1 MARVTD
7 LALVVLLG
15 LLGCGKQPSKLD
27 AIVDDPAPGE
37 LPRARMPIVIDGDWG
52 EPAWNLQ
59 ALRGVFTE
67 PDGRGT
73 PAGSAAEGRG
83 GPIAGKQARPYS
95 EVRLLRDDHDLLV
108 ALYAADEDIESADTF
123 ELTLGS
129 VVLSLHPVARLGAD
143 APAGARVGVDLDGTL
158 DHPGDDDEEW
168 VVELALPLSGF
179 APGPLSVTAKR
190 CDLPK
195 DGRARCG
202 QWSGTVG
209 LPAR

>member
-1 MARVTD
+1 MARVTS
-7 LALVVLLG
+7 LALIA

-27 AIVDDPAPGE
+27 AIVDDPPPGV

-59 ALRGVFTE
+59 ALRGVFTVA
-67 PDGRGT
+67 D
-73 PAGSAAEGRG
+73 
-83 GPIAGKQARPYS
+83 GKQARPYS
-95 EVRLLRDDHDLLV
+95 EIRLLRDDRDLLV

-129 VVLSLHPVARLGAD
+129 VVMSLHPIARLGAD

-158 DHPGDDDEEW
+158 DHPSDDDEEW

-179 APGPLSVTAKR
+179 APGPLAVSARR